1 MFGLQGVTMRT
12 TLKIV
17 LPLIVSVAVVSLL
30 FAVHQVRTE
39 KHLLQNDLSHRTE
52 IQGANLQESIEP
64 LLDRSSERNLQRVV
78 ERFSQREHLKGV
90 VVYDPAGTTLAIT
103 SGLAPIFRARPE
115 AAIRATREDAGVGE
129 FLPADQFPFIDPEQQ
144 VPLHVFALPLHHD
157 GGVAGTVALF
167 HDTSYIDKQASR
179 TLRDSL
185 LNAFVQ
191 TILITGLALILVRW
205 TFTGPLTRTANWLRT
220 LRTGQPSGGS
230 GLSKGEIL
238 DQLNHEVTHLAND
251 LNTARAVAEEEARL
265 RDSNASIWTAERLRV
280 SLRNK
285 LQEKPL
291 FVVSNREPYMHVFS
305 GKDKA
310 IQMIVPASGVV
321 TALEPV
327 LRACNGT
334 WIANGSGS
342 ADREVVDARN
352 HLRVPPDHPSY
363 TLRRV
368 WLSDEEDKGYYEGF
382 SNEGLWPLS
391 HIAHTRPIFRP
402 EDWRQY
408 QKINRRFAD
417 AVLEEMD
424 GAESPILLAQDY
436 HFALLPR
443 MIKDA
448 RPDARVAIFW
458 HIPWPNAEVFGICPW
473 QRELV
478 DGLLGADLIGFHI
491 QSHCNNFL
499 ETVDR
504 ALEALTEWDRFAVNR
519 QGHITRVRPYP
530 ISVAFP
536 ENSPGANESRGGG
549 ERAALCAEMGVEAS
563 LLGVGVDRIDYTK
576 GILERFRALE
586 RFFELNPAYQQRL
599 TFVQIGAPSRTDIE
613 RYKHFLDEVSE
624 EVERINARFQTAR
637 WKPIVFR
644 KKHHSHEEIGR
655 FYRAASFCM
664 VTSLHDGMNL
674 VAKEYVASREDE
686 CGVLILSSFAGAA
699 HELADALLVN
709 PYDVLQLAESI
720 QRALEM
726 PEEEQARRMKRMR
739 HIVREHNVYR
749 WAANLLSDLT
759 EIRVDLPERAGA
771 PGIMIRPNPARLL
784 VLWRDGS
791 TAANSGGEQA
801 FA

>member
-1 MFGLQGVTMRT
+1 MRT

-17 LPLIVSVAVVSLL
+17 LPLIVSVAVVSLF
-30 FAVHQVRTE
+30 FAAYQVRTE
-39 KHLLQNDLSHRTE
+39 KHLLRNDLSRRAE
-52 IQGANLQESIEP
+52 ILGESLQEGIEP
-64 LLDRSSERNLQRVV
+64 LLDRTPDRSLQRLV
-78 ERFSQREHLKGV
+78 ERFGQREHLKGV
-90 VVYDPAGTTLAIT
+90 AVYSDTGALLAIT
-103 SGLAPIFRARPE
+103 SGLAPVFRLRPT
-115 AAIRATREDAGVGE
+115 AASRAAETDSGIGE
-129 FLPADQFPFIDPEQQ
+129 FLSAEQTPSLIPEEE
-144 VPLHVFALPLHHD
+144 VPVHIYALPLHRN
-157 GGVAGTVALF
+157 GGVVGVLALF
-167 HDTSYIDKQASR
+167 HDTSYIDKQVSR

-191 TILITGLALILVRW
+191 TVLITGLALILVRW

-220 LRTGQPSGGS
+220 LRTGQAGAGAAGS
-230 GLSKGEIL
+230 TGEIL
-238 DQLNHEVTHLAND
+238 DQLNHEVTHLAKD

-305 GKDKA
+305 GKDRA

-327 LRACNGT
+327 LLACNGT

-342 ADREVVDARN
+342 ADREVVDARD

-368 WLSDEEDKGYYEGF
+368 WLTDEEDKGYYEGF

-391 HIAHTRPIFRP
+391 HIAHTRPVFRP
-402 EDWRQY
+402 EDWLQY
-408 QKINRRFAD
+408 QRINRRFAD
-417 AVLEEMD
+417 AVLQEVEST
-424 GAESPILLAQDY
+424 ESPILLAQDY

-473 QRELV
+473 QRELI

-536 ENSPGANESRGGG
+536 ESSQGVDGMRNAGE
-549 ERAALCAEMGVEAS
+549 ERAALCAEMRVEAS
-563 LLGVGVDRIDYTK
+563 LLGVGVDRVDYTK

-586 RFFELNPAYQQRL
+586 RFFELNPAYQQRF

-613 RYKHFLDEVSE
+613 RYKQFLDEVSVE
-624 EVERINARFQTAR
+624 AERINARFQTAR
-637 WKPIVFR
+637 WKPIVFL
-644 KKHHSHEEIGR
+644 KKHHSHEEIAR

-686 CGVLILSSFAGAA
+686 RGALILSTFAGAA
-699 HELADALLVN
+699 HELSDALLVN
-709 PYDVLQLAESI
+709 PYDVSQLAESI
-720 QRALEM
+720 HRALEM
-726 PEEEQARRMKRMR
+726 PEEEQARRMQRMR

-759 EIRVDLPERAGA
+759 EIRVDLPERAEAHQA
-771 PGIMIRPNPARLL
+771 P
-784 VLWRDGS
+784 
-791 TAANSGGEQA
+791 
-801 FA
+801 

>member
-1 MFGLQGVTMRT
+1 MRT

-17 LPLIVSVAVVSLL
+17 LPLIVSVAAVSLL
-30 FAVHQVRTE
+30 FAAYQVRTE
-39 KHLLQNDLSHRTE
+39 KQILRNDLARRAE
-52 IQGANLQESIEP
+52 ILGESIQESVEP
-64 LLDRSSERNLQRVV
+64 LLDRSPDRSLQRLVD
-78 ERFSQREHLKGV
+78 RFGQRQHLKGV
-90 VVYDPAGTTLAIT
+90 AVYSAAGAALAIT
-103 SGLAPIFRARPE
+103 SGLSPAFRLRP
-115 AAIRATREDAGVGE
+115 AAATRALQENAGVDE
-129 FLPADQFPFIDPEQQ
+129 FLTAEENPSLNPEEE
-144 VPLHVFALPLHHD
+144 VPIHIYALPLHRN
-157 GGVAGTVALF
+157 GEVVGALALF
-167 HDTSYIDKQASR
+167 HDTSYIDKQVSH

-185 LNAFVQ
+185 LNASIQ
-191 TILITGLALILVRW
+191 TFLITGLALILVRW

-220 LRTGQPSGGS
+220 LRTGQPNAGRAIV
-230 GLSKGEIL
+230 KGEIL
-238 DQLNHEVTHLAND
+238 DQLHHEVTHLAND
-251 LNTARAVAEEEARL
+251 LNTARAAAEEEARL
-265 RDSNASIWTAERLRV
+265 RDSNASTWTAERLRV

-285 LQEKPL
+285 LQERPL
-291 FVVSNREPYMHVFS
+291 FVVSNREPYMHVFDE
-305 GKDKA
+305 KDSS
-310 IQMIVPASGVV
+310 IRVIVPASGVV

-327 LRACNGT
+327 LLACNGT

-342 ADREVVDARN
+342 ADREVVNSRDR
-352 HLRVPPDHPSY
+352 LRVPPDHPSY

-391 HIAHTRPIFRP
+391 HIAHTRPVFRP
-402 EDWRQY
+402 EDWLQY

-417 AVLEEMD
+417 AVLQEMD
-424 GAESPILLAQDY
+424 GVESPILLAQDY

-519 QGHITRVRPYP
+519 QGHVTRVRPYP

-536 ENSPGANESRGGG
+536 ENSHAAGGSRKAGE

-563 LLGVGVDRIDYTK
+563 LLGVGVDRVDYTK

-586 RFFELNPAYQQRL
+586 RFFELHPAYQQRF
-599 TFVQIGAPSRTDIE
+599 TFAQIGAPSRTDIE
-613 RYKHFLDEVSE
+613 RYKNFLDEVGAE
-624 EVERINARFQTAR
+624 AERINARFQTAR

-644 KKHHSHEEIGR
+644 KKHHSHEEIAR
-655 FYRAASFCM
+655 FYRASSFCM

-674 VAKEYVASREDE
+674 VAKEFVASREDE
-686 CGVLILSSFAGAA
+686 RGALILSTFAGAA
-699 HELADALLVN
+699 HELSDALLVN
-709 PYDVLQLAESI
+709 PYDVSQLAESI
-720 QRALEM
+720 RRALEM
-726 PEEEQARRMKRMR
+726 PEEEQAQRMQRMR
-739 HIVREHNVYR
+739 DTVREHNVYR

-759 EIRVDLPERAGA
+759 EIRVESAERVEA
-771 PGIMIRPNPARLL
+771 P
-784 VLWRDGS
+784 
-791 TAANSGGEQA
+791 QA
-801 FA
+801 T